1 MEHNAILCALIL
13 AEESKLIQNK
23 PLFFW
28 VILCMT
34 FAYQHNIWQST
45 GWLEWIILFYRENTR
60 ANCSSSDM

>member
-45 GWLEWIILFYRENTR
+45 GWLEWIILFL
-60 ANCSSSDM
+60 